1 MNPDAILSI
10 LPKHSLD
17 APAVAVVD
25 TATVSLSYST
35 ATLARMSADV
45 EAIRARY
52 DITAASQVDIDRR
65 DTRSRLIETYGA
77 RVDLT
82 LAPKPA
88 KASAPSKGG

>member
-1 MNPDAILSI
+1 M
-10 LPKHSLD
+10 
-17 APAVAVVD
+17 AVDGAK
-25 TATVSLSYST
+25 VSLSYTT

-52 DITAASQVDIDRR
+52 DITDASQVDIDRR

-77 RVDLT
+77 RVDLI

>member
-1 MNPDAILSI
+1 MNPDTILAL

-17 APAVAVVD
+17 APAVAVD
-25 TATVSLSYST
+25 GATVSLSYST
-35 ATLARMSADV
+35 ATLARVSADV

-88 KASAPSKGG
+88 TAPAPSKGG

>member
-1 MNPDAILSI
+1 MNPDTILSL

-17 APAVAVVD
+17 APAVAVD
-25 TATVSLSYST
+25 GAKVSLSYTT

-52 DITAASQVDIDRR
+52 DISAASQVDIDRR
-65 DTRSRLIETYGA
+65 DTRNRLIETYGA

-88 KASAPSKGG
+88 KAPAPSKGG

>member
-1 MNPDAILSI
+1 MNPDTILAL

-17 APAVAVVD
+17 APAVAVD
-25 TATVSLSYST
+25 GATVSLSYSN
-35 ATLARMSADV
+35 ATLARVSADV

-88 KASAPSKGG
+88 KAPAPSKGG

>member
-1 MNPDAILSI
+1 MNPDSI
-10 LPKHSLD
+10 IALLPKHSLD
-17 APAVAVVD
+17 APAVAVD
-25 TATVSLSYST
+25 GAKVSLSYST

-52 DITAASQVDIDRR
+52 DITDASQVDIDRR

-77 RVDLT
+77 RVDLI

>member
-1 MNPDAILSI
+1 MKPDLILSL

-17 APAVAVVD
+17 APAVAVD
-25 TATVSLSYST
+25 GAKVSLSYST

-45 EAIRARY
+45 EAIRAQY
-52 DITAASQVDIDRR
+52 AIVDASQVDIDRR
-65 DTRSRLIETYGA
+65 DTRNRLIETYGA

-88 KASAPSKGG
+88 KAPAPSKGG